1 MSYDSLRNKG
11 TEPFYTFSY
20 SRPAVPLTVG
30 PSILV
35 QKLFDIF
42 CKKYLLFFEPRAII
56 TESLVNSSETVT
68 RRGSVW

>member
-1 MSYDSLRNKG
+1 MVYANTRNKEL
-11 TEPFYTFSY
+11 TFYTFSY
-20 SRPAVPLTVG
+20 LRPTVPLTVG

-56 TESLVNSSETVT
+56 TESLVKQ
-68 RRGSVW
+68 